1 MTRILANCLA
11 GSKLTRGLF
20 LKSAAVALASAFAV
34 DTVHAQAGP
43 AQARTTAPAVA
54 APGGSVSVA
63 SKASST
69 GAKPRKPKL
78 SEMKV
83 MAVVNAETVSREQ
96 LAKECLRRYGEEVLE
111 NLINKRL
118 ILTACERAGVV
129 VTEQDVHDEVD
140 HIAKR
145 FGLSRE
151 RYLQMLEVERDIPPS
166 KYMNEIVWPML
177 ALRKVAANQIEISP
191 QEIAEQMETEFGP
204 KVRVQMI
211 SGKDPQKLAQLREQA
226 VANPDEF
233 GTLAKD
239 YSEDRTSAS
248 GRGWIPPIRKHM
260 GDAEIE
266 RVVFGLKE
274 GEISPVVSAAG
285 QHFIF
290 KCVQHEGPVFLPE
303 EHKAHAEGQILEQL
317 RDRKMRDVAADL
329 FAKLQNESEIKNVY
343 NDESLRQSMP
353 GVAATVNGVPV
364 TIEQLSNE
372 CLERHCSDVLT
383 GEIHRLIL
391 EQEMRK
397 RGSKVEEADLD
408 EEIARAAELYGYSKP
423 DGTPDIDAWLKYVT
437 KDDASTIELY
447 VRDAVWP
454 SVALKKLVDS
464 EVVVTEEDLQKGFEA
479 NFGQRVEAL
488 AIVCTN
494 QRQAAKCWE
503 MARQNPTDEF
513 FGELAYQYSV
523 EPVSRANR
531 GRIPPIQKFGG
542 RPELET
548 EAFRLQTGELSGVI
562 AVGDKFIV
570 LRCTGRTEPV
580 VTEFASVRDELYK
593 DIHEKKLRLEMEKT
607 FDRLKESSQIDNF
620 LEGTSQS
627 GVRQASAELP
637 VGGDLRARLPVAPR

>member
-1 MTRILANCLA
+1 MSSFLASRAANRRPW
-11 GSKLTRGLF
+11 RGLI
-20 LKSAAVALASAFAV
+20 LMSATVALACSLSG
-34 DTVHAQAGP
+34 DSLYAQAGP
-43 AQARTTAPAVA
+43 AKPVSGPARPAGAASARTAAAGTAA
-54 APGGSVSVA
+54 AGP
-63 SKASST
+63 K
-69 GAKPRKPKL
+69 KPKL

-118 ILTACERAGVV
+118 ILTACEQAGVV

-140 HIAKR
+140 RVAQR

-166 KYMNEIVWPML
+166 KYMNEIIWPML
-177 ALRKVAANQIEISP
+177 ALRRVAANQIEVAP

-211 SGKDPQKLAQLREQA
+211 SSKDPAKLAQLREQA
-226 VANPDEF
+226 LANPDEF

-239 YSEDRTSAS
+239 YSEDRTSAA

-260 GDAEIE
+260 GDAAIE
-266 RVVFGLKE
+266 NVVFALKE
-274 GEISPVVSAAG
+274 GEISPVVSAGG

-290 KCVQHEGPVFLPE
+290 KCIQQEGPVFLPE
-303 EHKAHAEGQILEQL
+303 EHRAHAESQIVETL
-317 RDRKMRDVAADL
+317 RDKKMREVAANL
-329 FAKLQNESEIKNVY
+329 FEKLQNESEIKNVY
-343 NDESLRQSMP
+343 NDDSLREAMP
-353 GVAATVNGVPV
+353 GVAASVNGVPV
-364 TIEQLSNE
+364 TIDQLSNE
-372 CLERHCSDVLT
+372 CLERHGREVLT
-383 GEIHRLIL
+383 GEIHRMIL

-397 RGSKVEEADLD
+397 RNAKVEEADLD

-423 DGTPDIDAWLKYVT
+423 DGTPDIDGWLKYVT
-437 KDDASTIELY
+437 KDDSSTIELY

-464 EVVVTEEDLQKGFEA
+464 EVAVTEEDLQKGFQA
-479 NFGQRVEAL
+479 NFGERVEAL

-531 GRIPPIQKFGG
+531 GRIPPINQNGG
-542 RPELET
+542 RPELEQ
-548 EAFRLQTGELSGVI
+548 EAFRLKTGELSGVI
-562 AVGDKFIV
+562 AVGDKFIL

-593 DIHEKKLRLEMEKT
+593 DIHEKKLRMEMEKT
-607 FDRLKESSQIDNF
+607 FDQLKESSQIDNF
-620 LEGTSQS
+620 LEGSSQS

-637 VGGDLRARLPVAPR
+637 AGDLRARLPVAPR